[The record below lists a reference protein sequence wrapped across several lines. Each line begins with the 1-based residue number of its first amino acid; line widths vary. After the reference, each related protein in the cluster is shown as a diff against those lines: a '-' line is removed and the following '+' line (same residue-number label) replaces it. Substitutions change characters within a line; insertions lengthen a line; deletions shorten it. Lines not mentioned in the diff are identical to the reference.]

1 MFDFSDQVVIVTG
14 GTGNLG
20 GVVVRAFQT
29 AGAKLVIPDR
39 APDRVQQR
47 FPDLADSPDHYLVGS
62 IDATQ
67 AEAMETLACNTLD
80 RFGRIDV
87 LINTIG
93 GYRAGAPLHETP
105 LENWEVMLN
114 LNARTVFYAC
124 RAVIPAMLEQGRG
137 KIVTIAAHSAMVGG
151 ANEAAY
157 SASKSAV
164 ARLTESMAADYKR
177 SGINVNA
184 VLPAAMVKAED
195 LKAAPDAGV
204 TPEDV
209 ANVIMFLCS
218 DAARIINGAL
228 IPAYGTHF

>member
-1 MFDFSDQVVIVTG
+1 MFNFSNQVVIVTG

-20 GVVVRAFQT
+20 SAVVRAFQS

-67 AEAMETLACNTLD
+67 AEAMETLARHTLE
-80 RFGRIDV
+80 RFGQIDV
-87 LINTIG
+87 LINTVG
-93 GYRAGAPLHETP
+93 GYRAGTPLHQTP
-105 LENWEVMLN
+105 LENWEMMLN

-124 RAVIPAMLEQGRG
+124 RAVIPAMLEKGRG
-137 KIVTIAAHSAMVGG
+137 KIVSIAAHSAVVGG
-151 ANEAAY
+151 PNEAAY

-164 ARLTESMAADYKR
+164 ARLTESMAAEYKR

-195 LKAAPDAGV
+195 LKDSPDAGV

-218 DAARIINGAL
+218 DAAHIINGAL

>member
-1 MFDFSDQVVIVTG
+1 MFDFSNQVVIVTG

-20 GVVVRAFQT
+20 SAIVRAFQ
-29 AGAKLVIPDR
+29 AARAKLVIPDR
-39 APDRVQQR
+39 APDRVQEC

-67 AEAMETLACNTLD
+67 AEAMETLARNTLD

-87 LINTIG
+87 LINTVG
-93 GYRAGAPLHETP
+93 GYRAGVPLHETS
-105 LENWEVMLN
+105 LGDWEMMLN

-124 RAVIPAMLEQGRG
+124 RAVIPAMLEKGSG
-137 KIVTIAAHSAMVGG
+137 KIVSVAASSALLGG

-164 ARLTESMAADYKR
+164 ARLTESMAAEYKR

-184 VLPAAMVKAED
+184 VLPSAMVKAED
-195 LKAAPDAGV
+195 LQANPDAGV
-204 TPEDV
+204 TPDDV

-218 DAARIINGAL
+218 DAARIINGVL
-228 IPAYGTHF
+228 LPAYGTRF